1 MKKKNDAAEYTA
13 RHAVGEQMTT
23 EQQPNTTEFPRVG
36 EPSMPV
42 VSELIP
48 PVQEDEPPKKH
59 KGWLARRKEERRRK
73 KELLLEE
80 ETADED
86 MRVAEE
92 TASAEISDDTREISL
107 SPDGAMET
115 TRVIELAEEGGS
127 HIVNDEPETAQML
140 LEGFADEEED
150 KLAEPGQEE
159 TLRRIRQEKIQD
171 FSQRR
176 EQHKRELAEAEQAEQ
191 AAEEVPP
198 AEQTEEAAVAADEAE
213 PMQETM
219 ETLSLTAMRERLQQ
233 QVHRSGVALLVSAL
247 LEAILFLIAAV
258 SAVSP
263 AIAIDPMT
271 YLGIQLVLFIGLL
284 AASGDLLRAGFAAL
298 FKKRKV
304 TTEGA
309 VALVSLLTAV
319 HTALLALNV
328 SGVADGSAPVLTGVA
343 GFGLLLMQVAH
354 RLEINR
360 AVRDFGVFSSKQEK
374 LVMKR
379 IADEA
384 VAEEIGRPAVAL
396 GVPRVSY
403 FRRTATTE
411 GCVEQQGYDPAAG
424 FLGWYL
430 PVVTVVSL
438 VVALVYLLINGFTA
452 WIFAVTLLCG
462 MLIVSMPVL
471 MVLSLYTTLF
481 AADKKVRAHRAA
493 IADYRAAEVYGDSHA
508 VALDAMELFPEN
520 SVLLHGIKTFSG
532 TRVDEAILD
541 AASVSVR
548 AGGPLSHVF
557 RRMIQNKVDMLH
569 EVDTLVY
576 EQDMGLSGWIS
587 GRRILI
593 GNRRL
598 LDNHGIDIPSKDYEE
613 RYAKNG
619 RQLVY
624 LSIAGELSAMFV
636 VSYTADPAVKRAMKA
651 LTERR
656 ITLLVRTCDQNVT
669 ESLITS
675 VFDLNGYYVELL
687 NAPAGRSFEA
697 LVSGVSESEPAQIV
711 SAGGALGMLTALA
724 QCRRLRT
731 GVRLFAVLQALLG
744 LFGIVLVALSALVGG
759 LLFPPLYVI
768 EYLAGGAVL
777 LSLIALLFAK
787 N

>member
-1 MKKKNDAAEYTA
+1 MKKKNDPQEYTA
-13 RHAVGEQMTT
+13 RHAAAEPKAAEEQS
-23 EQQPNTTEFPRVG
+23 NTTEFPTVD
-36 EPSMPV
+36 ESSIPV
-42 VSELIP
+42 VNELIP
-48 PVQEDEPPKKH
+48 PVQEDEPPRKRKS
-59 KGWLARRKEERRRK
+59 WFARRKEERRRK

-80 ETADED
+80 SADD
-86 MRVAEE
+86 DVRVAEE
-92 TASAEISDDTREISL
+92 TRPVEIPDDTREISL
-107 SPDGAMET
+107 SADGEMET

-127 HIVNDEPETAQML
+127 HLVDDEPEAAQML
-140 LEGFADEEED
+140 LDGFSNEEEE
-150 KLAEPGQEE
+150 KPAEPGQEE

-176 EQHKRELAEAEQAEQ
+176 EQHERELAEAEQAEH

-198 AEQTEEAAVAADEAE
+198 TEETEEAAVAADEAE

-219 ETLSLTAMRERLQQ
+219 ETLSLTTMRERLQQ
-233 QVHRSGVALLVSAL
+233 QVHRSGVALLVSVL

-263 AIAIDPMT
+263 AIAMDPMT
-271 YLGIQLVLFIGLL
+271 YLGIQLALFIGLL
-284 AASGDLLRAGFAAL
+284 VANGELIRAGLSAL
-298 FKKRKV
+298 FKTRKV
-304 TTEGA
+304 TTEGV

-343 GFGLLLMQVAH
+343 GFGLLLMQIAH

-360 AVRDFGVFSSKQEK
+360 TVRDFGVFSSKLEK

-384 VAEEIGRPAVAL
+384 LAEEIGRPAVAL

-403 FRRTATTE
+403 FRRAATTE

-438 VVALVYLLINGFTA
+438 VVALAYLLINGFTA
-452 WIFAVTLLCG
+452 WIFAATLLCG

-471 MVLSLYTTLF
+471 MVLSLFTTLF
-481 AADKKVRAHRAA
+481 AADKKVREHRAA
-493 IADYRAAEVYGDSHA
+493 IADYQAAETYGDSHA

-636 VSYTADPAVKRAMKA
+636 VSYTADPAVKRVLKA
-651 LTERR
+651 LTDRR

-669 ESLITS
+669 ESLVTS

-687 NAPAGRSFEA
+687 NAPAGRSFET
-697 LVSGVSESEPAQIV
+697 LVSGVSETEPAQIV

-768 EYLAGGAVL
+768 EYLAGGAIL